1 MYQYIG
7 IDVSKKVLNIFDG
20 KKDLI
25 FDNKE
30 NLCSLK
36 KYLKKRYPDFSSL
49 VILFEAT
56 GIYSY
61 HLKAFCATHML
72 KAYIINPKTSHNFAK
87 SLGKRSKTDTTDART
102 IWAYHKLINNKDISI
117 PRVDQVL
124 ITLSSYLTSY
134 HLTLKQRLALANHLE
149 GIKDKALYRLLKKE
163 LKRLCKL
170 EEVLLIRMDSYIKQ
184 FPKFKEDYQRLLS
197 ISGIGQKT
205 AISLLVLF
213 HTYPNT
219 NRNQITALIGLD
231 PIQRLSG
238 TSVHGRSRIS
248 KQGNRMMRKCLY
260 MPTLSCIRHNH
271 KIKVFYERLVLRHKP
286 KKLAVIAAMRKLLL
300 IAHAVYKNKTVYVPG

>member
-1 MYQYIG
+1 MYHYIG

-30 NLCSLK
+30 NLSSFK
-36 KYLKKRYPDFSSL
+36 KYLKKRSPDFSSL

-61 HLKAFCATHML
+61 HLRAFCATHNI
-72 KAYIINPKTSHNFAK
+72 KACIINPQASHNFAK
-87 SLGKRSKTDTTDART
+87 SLGTRSKTDTIDART
-102 IWAYHKLINNKDISI
+102 IWAYHRLINDKDIRI
-117 PRVDQVL
+117 PKIDPVL

-134 HLTLKQRLALANHLE
+134 RLTLKQKLALTNHLE
-149 GIKDKALYRLLKKE
+149 GIKDKALYHLLKKE
-163 LKRLCKL
+163 QERLCKL
-170 EEVLLIRMDSYIKQ
+170 EHELLIQMDTYIKKY
-184 FPKFKEDYQRLLS
+184 PKLNEDYQRLLS

-205 AISLLVLF
+205 AISLLTLF
-213 HTYPNT
+213 QTYPDT

-231 PIQRLSG
+231 PIQRQSG

-248 KQGNRMMRKCLY
+248 KHGNQMMRKCLY
-260 MPTLSCIRHNH
+260 MPTLVSIQYNQ
-271 KIKVFYERLVLRHKP
+271 KIKVFYDRLVLKHKP
-286 KKLAVIAAMRKLLL
+286 KKVAVIAAMRKLLL
-300 IAHAVYKNKTVYVPG
+300 IAHAIYKNKTVYVPG